1 MITAG
6 PRQRAAGN
14 GDHGVGRRVWR
25 RVGHDHSGRPGGRVA
40 IGAASRLVVGY
51 DREPDTLNRFSTHI
65 LEDIETCVVEGLVT
79 TDESMAI
86 VPLLAASV
94 PTIENGGVVLRKDGG
109 MDVTWTLRPDVRWHD
124 GTPHTS
130 ADVKFTVEA
139 INSPAYNPESTDGFD
154 RISSVDTPDPL
165 TAVLHYREVY
175 APYALQFVRGTLP
188 KHVLEGR
195 DIDSAND
202 YNRAPLGTGPYR
214 VAEWKSG
221 EYIRLEAVP
230 NYWRG
235 AGMPAIKTLIFKF
248 IANTNT
254 RINQLKSREVDMV
267 VMFPWD
273 KHREVAA
280 IPGVTVHSING
291 NGYEHVTLNQRA
303 MPAFADVRVRQ
314 ALTHAVDR
322 ALISTT
328 ILEGLAP
335 ITHGPVQPVSWA
347 HNPNV
352 RTYGFDPVRA
362 GALLD
367 EAGWRDTNGDGVR
380 DKGGQRFSFT
390 LITQAGFAVRENV
403 AQVLQR
409 QFKDVGIEAAVQLH
423 DGTSI
428 SKLWFDGKF
437 QAMLHW
443 WQLPADPELTL
454 FFAKDRMPPRG
465 RNINYVADDALTA
478 LVYAA
483 DRTVHQAERRRIL
496 GEAQMRIAD
505 LAIEIPLYGV
515 TKLDAVPTRLR
526 GFTGNPTNTGP
537 FWNVHAW
544 TLATVNEPVTGRGA
558 RSLGWPPGERPRP
571 CRCCCLCPASRS
583 ACSSSCPA
591 DPSRSTCPT
600 RACGPRISI
609 ACAARS
615 DSIGRCGSST

>member
-1 MITAG
+1 MTRGWAAAWLLALAG
-6 PRQRAAGN
+6 AAGC
-14 GDHGVGRRVWR
+14 GG
-25 RVGHDHSGRPGGRVA
+25 SSSSPGGA
-40 IGAASRLVVGY
+40 ATQTPAGAADRLVVGY

-79 TDESMAI
+79 TDEKMTI
-86 VPLLAASV
+86 VPLLAASI
-94 PTIENGGVVLRKDGG
+94 PTVENGGVVLRKDGG
-109 MDVTWTLRPDVRWHD
+109 MDVTWKLRPNITWHD

-154 RISSVDTPDPL
+154 RIASVDTPDPL
-165 TAVLHYREVY
+165 TAVLHYKEVY
-175 APYALQFVRGTLP
+175 APYQLQFMRGTLP

-195 DIDSAND
+195 DIDTAND
-202 YNRAPLGTGPYR
+202 YNRAPLGTGPYK

-230 NYWRG
+230 NYWQG
-235 AGMPAIKTLIFKF
+235 GGQPHVKTLLFKF

-254 RINQLKSREVDMV
+254 RINQLKSGEVDMV

-280 IPGVTVHSING
+280 IPGVSVHRTDG
-291 NGYEHVTLNQRA
+291 NGYEHVTMNQRA
-303 MPAFADVRVRQ
+303 FPAFADVRVRQ
-314 ALTHAVDR
+314 ALIHAVDR
-322 ALISTT
+322 ELISKT

-347 HNPNV
+347 HNPVV
-352 RTYGFDPVRA
+352 RQYTFDPARA
-362 GALLD
+362 KALLD
-367 EAGWRDTNGDGVR
+367 EAGWKDGNGDGVR
-380 DKGGQRFSFT
+380 DKDGQRFAFT

-409 QFKDVGIEAAVQLH
+409 QFKDVGVEAAVQLH

-428 SKLWFDGKF
+428 SKLWFEGKF
-437 QAMLHW
+437 HAMLHW
-443 WQLPADPELTL
+443 WQLPADPELAL
-454 FFAKDRMPPRG
+454 FFARDRMPPHG

-483 DRTVHQAERRRIL
+483 DRSVSQAERARIL
-496 GEAQMRIAD
+496 GEAQVRIAD

-515 TKLDAVPTRLR
+515 TKLDAVPARLK

-537 FWNVHAW
+537 FWNVHTW
-544 TLATVNEPVTGRGA
+544 TLQ
-558 RSLGWPPGERPRP
+558 
-571 CRCCCLCPASRS
+571 
-583 ACSSSCPA
+583 
-591 DPSRSTCPT
+591 
-600 RACGPRISI
+600 
-609 ACAARS
+609 
-615 DSIGRCGSST
+615 

>member
-1 MITAG
+1 MI
-6 PRQRAAGN
+6 RQGLVRQLLVIVTVVWAAACG
-14 GDHGVGRRVWR
+14 GG
-25 RVGHDHSGRPGGRVA
+25 SGTTTPGSPAAASRSEP
-40 IGAASRLVVGY
+40 ASRLVVGY

-79 TDESMAI
+79 TDQSMTI

-109 MDVTWTLRPDVRWHD
+109 MDVTWTLRPNVRWHD

-165 TAVLHYREVY
+165 TAVLHYREIY

-280 IPGVTVHSING
+280 IPGVTVHSTNG

-362 GALLD
+362 RALLD
-367 EAGWRDTNGDGVR
+367 EAGWHDTNGDGVR
-380 DKGGQRFSFT
+380 DKSGQRFSFT

-409 QFKDVGIEAAVQLH
+409 QFKDVGVEVAVQLH

-505 LAIEIPLYGV
+505 LAVEIPLYGV

-544 TLATVNEPVTGRGA
+544 TLEQ
-558 RSLGWPPGERPRP
+558 E
-571 CRCCCLCPASRS
+571 
-583 ACSSSCPA
+583 
-591 DPSRSTCPT
+591 
-600 RACGPRISI
+600 
-609 ACAARS
+609 
-615 DSIGRCGSST
+615 

>member
-1 MITAG
+1 MTPRALLVPVLATVITASAGACGGGSGTTPASG
-6 PRQRAAGN
+6 PGDPSRSARAT
-14 GDHGVGRRVWR
+14 
-25 RVGHDHSGRPGGRVA
+25 
-40 IGAASRLVVGY
+40 RLVVGY

-94 PTIENGGVVLRKDGG
+94 PTIENGGVVLRQDGG
-109 MDVTWTLRPDVRWHD
+109 MDVTWRLRPDVKWHD
-124 GTPHTS
+124 GMPHTS
-130 ADVKFTVEA
+130 ADVRFTVEA
-139 INSPAYNPESTDGFD
+139 INSPTYNPESTDGFD
-154 RISSVDTPDPL
+154 RISSVDTPDSL
-165 TAVLHYREVY
+165 TAVLHYREIY

-188 KHVLEGR
+188 KHLLEGR

-235 AGMPAIKTLIFKF
+235 AGTAAIKTLLFKF

-254 RINQLKSREVDMV
+254 RINQLKSHEVDMV

-280 IPGVTVHSING
+280 IPGVSVHRIDG
-291 NGYEHVTLNQRA
+291 NGYEHVTLNQRS
-303 MPAFADVRVRQ
+303 MPAFADLRVRQ

-347 HNPNV
+347 YNPNV
-352 RTYGFDPVRA
+352 RTYGFDPARA
-362 GALLD
+362 RALLD
-367 EAGWRDTNGDGVR
+367 EAGWRDSNGDGVR
-380 DKGGQRFSFT
+380 DKSGQRFSFT

-409 QFKDVGIEAAVQLH
+409 QFKDVGVEAAVQLH

-428 SKLWFDGKF
+428 SKLWFEGRFD
-437 QAMLHW
+437 AMLHW
-443 WQLPADPELTL
+443 WQLPADPELAL
-454 FFAKDRMPPRG
+454 FFAKDRMPPHG

-483 DRTVHQAERRRIL
+483 DRTVLQSERKRIL

-505 LAIEIPLYGV
+505 LAVEIPLYGV

-544 TLATVNEPVTGRGA
+544 TLTE
-558 RSLGWPPGERPRP
+558 E
-571 CRCCCLCPASRS
+571 
-583 ACSSSCPA
+583 
-591 DPSRSTCPT
+591 
-600 RACGPRISI
+600 
-609 ACAARS
+609 
-615 DSIGRCGSST
+615 

>member
-1 MITAG
+1 MIGQGLVRRLLVMAIVVW
-6 PRQRAAGN
+6 AAACG
-14 GDHGVGRRVWR
+14 GG
-25 RVGHDHSGRPGGRVA
+25 SGTTTPGSPAAASRSA
-40 IGAASRLVVGY
+40 PASRLVVGY

-79 TDESMAI
+79 TDQSMTI

-109 MDVTWTLRPDVRWHD
+109 MDVTWTLRPNVRWHD

-165 TAVLHYREVY
+165 TAILHYREIY

-235 AGMPAIKTLIFKF
+235 VGMPAIKTLIFKF

-280 IPGVTVHSING
+280 IPGVTVHSTNG

-362 GALLD
+362 RALLD
-367 EAGWRDTNGDGVR
+367 EAGWHDTNGDGVR
-380 DKGGQRFSFT
+380 HKGGQRFSFT

-409 QFKDVGIEAAVQLH
+409 QFKDVGVDVAVQLH

-496 GEAQMRIAD
+496 GEAQMRIAE
-505 LAIEIPLYGV
+505 LAVEIPLYGV

-544 TLATVNEPVTGRGA
+544 TLEQ
-558 RSLGWPPGERPRP
+558 E
-571 CRCCCLCPASRS
+571 
-583 ACSSSCPA
+583 
-591 DPSRSTCPT
+591 
-600 RACGPRISI
+600 
-609 ACAARS
+609 
-615 DSIGRCGSST
+615 

>member
-1 MITAG
+1 MRRARLLGVLVAAAAAVVAG
-6 PRQRAAGN
+6 ACGGGSTPGN
-14 GDHGVGRRVWR
+14 GPAS
-25 RVGHDHSGRPGGRVA
+25 SGLAARPTD
-40 IGAASRLVVGY
+40 RLVVGY

-79 TDESMAI
+79 TNEKMEV
-86 VPLLAASV
+86 VPLLAAMV
-94 PTIENGGVVLRKDGG
+94 PTLENGGVVLRPDGG
-109 MDVTWTLRPDVRWHD
+109 MDVTWRLRPGVHWHD

-154 RISSVDTPDPL
+154 RITSVETPDPL

-175 APYALQFVRGTLP
+175 APYQLQFVRGTLP
-188 KHVLEGR
+188 NHVLDGR
-195 DIDSAND
+195 DIDTAND
-202 YNRAPLGTGPYR
+202 YNRAPLGTGPYK

-221 EYIRLEAVP
+221 EFIRLEAVP
-230 NYWRG
+230 DYWQG
-235 AGMPAIKTLIFKF
+235 TPAAITTLTFKF

-254 RINQLKSREVDMV
+254 RINQLKSGEVDMV

-280 IPGVTVHSING
+280 IPGVVVHRIDG

-303 MPAFADVRVRQ
+303 FPAFADVRVRQ
-314 ALTHAVDR
+314 ALTHAIDR
-322 ALISTT
+322 ELLGTT

-335 ITHGPVQPVSWA
+335 VTHGPVQPVSWA
-347 HNPNV
+347 HNPAV
-352 RTYGFDPVRA
+352 RRYGFDPARA
-362 GALLD
+362 KALLD
-367 EAGWRDTNGDGVR
+367 EAGWRATRGGGVR
-380 DKGGQRFSFT
+380 EKGGQRFAFT

-409 QFKDVGIEAAVQLH
+409 QFRDVGVEAAVQLH

-428 SKLWFDGKF
+428 SKLWFEGKF
-437 QAMLHW
+437 HAMLHW

-454 FFAKDRMPPRG
+454 FFANDRMPPRG
-465 RNINYVADDALTA
+465 RNINYVTDDALTR

-483 DRTVHQAERRRIL
+483 DRTVDQGERRRIL
-496 GEAQMRIAD
+496 HEAQARIAD

-515 TKLDAVPTRLR
+515 TKLDAVPARLE

-544 TLATVNEPVTGRGA
+544 TLQ
-558 RSLGWPPGERPRP
+558 
-571 CRCCCLCPASRS
+571 
-583 ACSSSCPA
+583 
-591 DPSRSTCPT
+591 
-600 RACGPRISI
+600 
-609 ACAARS
+609 
-615 DSIGRCGSST
+615 

>member
-1 MITAG
+1 MKLRSLVVFVLAAAVSACGGGPGAG
-6 PRQRAAGN
+6 PSGSSPAAAG
-14 GDHGVGRRVWR
+14 
-25 RVGHDHSGRPGGRVA
+25 SGSG
-40 IGAASRLVVGY
+40 SRLVVGY

-79 TDESMAI
+79 TDQHMNI

-94 PTIENGGVVLRKDGG
+94 PTLENGGVVLRKDGG
-109 MDVTWTLRPDVRWHD
+109 MDVTWKLRPDVKWHD

-154 RISSVDTPDPL
+154 RISGVDTPDPL
-165 TAVLHYREVY
+165 TAVLHYKEIY

-230 NYWRG
+230 DYWQG
-235 AGMPAIKTLIFKF
+235 AGLPAIKTLLFKF

-254 RINQLKSREVDMV
+254 RINQLKSGEVDMV

-273 KHREVAA
+273 KQREVAA
-280 IPGVTVHSING
+280 IPGVSVHSIDG

-303 MPAFADVRVRQ
+303 MPAFADVRVRR

-335 ITHGPVQPVSWA
+335 VTHGPVQPVSWA

-352 RTYGFDPVRA
+352 PQYAFDPARA
-362 GALLD
+362 AALLD
-367 EAGWRDTNGDGVR
+367 EAGWRDSNGDGVR
-380 DKGGQRFSFT
+380 DKDGQRFSFT

-409 QFKDVGIEAAVQLH
+409 QFKDVGVEAFVQLH

-428 SKLWFDGKF
+428 SKLWFEGKF

-483 DRTVHQAERRRIL
+483 DRAVSRTERARIL
-496 GEAQMRIAD
+496 GEAQVRIAE

-515 TKLDAVPTRLR
+515 TKLDAVPARLK

-544 TLATVNEPVTGRGA
+544 TLE
-558 RSLGWPPGERPRP
+558 
-571 CRCCCLCPASRS
+571 
-583 ACSSSCPA
+583 
-591 DPSRSTCPT
+591 
-600 RACGPRISI
+600 
-609 ACAARS
+609 
-615 DSIGRCGSST
+615 

>member
-1 MITAG
+1 MRHVRLTTLACVLTTSLALSSCG
-6 PRQRAAGN
+6 GGTSSTSPATGGSVPSAA
-14 GDHGVGRRVWR
+14 
-25 RVGHDHSGRPGGRVA
+25 
-40 IGAASRLVVGY
+40 AASRLVVGY

-65 LEDIETCVVEGLVT
+65 LEDIESCVVEGLVT
-79 TDESMAI
+79 TDEKMQV

-94 PTIENGGVVLRKDGG
+94 PTLENGGVVLRKDGG
-109 MDVTWTLRPDVRWHD
+109 MDVTWTLRPGVTWHD

-139 INSPAYNPESTDGFD
+139 INSPTYNPESTDGFD
-154 RISSVDTPDPL
+154 RITSVDTPDPL
-165 TAVLHYREVY
+165 TAVLHYKEVY
-175 APYALQFVRGTLP
+175 APYALQFVRGTFP

-195 DIDSAND
+195 DLDTAND
-202 YNRAPLGTGPYR
+202 YNRAPLGTGPYK

-221 EYIRLEAVP
+221 EYIRLEAAP

-235 AGMPAIKTLIFKF
+235 AQFPAIKTLLFKF

-254 RINQLKSREVDMV
+254 RINQLKSGEVDMV

-280 IPGVTVHSING
+280 IPGVTVHRIDG
-291 NGYEHVTLNQRA
+291 NGYEHVTLNERA
-303 MPAFADVRVRQ
+303 FPAFADVRVRQ

-322 ALISTT
+322 ELISKA

-335 ITHGPVQPVSWA
+335 VTHGPVQPVSWA
-347 HNPNV
+347 HNPKV
-352 RTYGFDPVRA
+352 RQYPFDVTRA
-362 GALLD
+362 AALLD

-380 DKGGQRFSFT
+380 DKGGQRFAFT

-409 QFKDVGIEAAVQLH
+409 QFKDVGVEAAVQLH

-428 SKLWFDGKF
+428 SKLWFEGKF
-437 QAMLHW
+437 HAMLHW
-443 WQLPADPELTL
+443 WQLPADPELAL
-454 FFAKDRMPPRG
+454 FFAKDRMPPAG
-465 RNINYVADDALTA
+465 RNINYVSDDALTA

-483 DRTVHQAERRRIL
+483 DRTVSQAERARIL
-496 GEAQMRIAD
+496 GEAQVRIAD

-515 TKLDAVPTRLR
+515 TKLDAVPARLK

-544 TLATVNEPVTGRGA
+544 TLE
-558 RSLGWPPGERPRP
+558 
-571 CRCCCLCPASRS
+571 
-583 ACSSSCPA
+583 
-591 DPSRSTCPT
+591 
-600 RACGPRISI
+600 
-609 ACAARS
+609 
-615 DSIGRCGSST
+615 

>member
-1 MITAG
+1 MIRRVALVALLVL
-6 PRQRAAGN
+6 AAGC
-14 GDHGVGRRVWR
+14 
-25 RVGHDHSGRPGGRVA
+25 GGGA
-40 IGAASRLVVGY
+40 PTDGGAAAPGTSRPTDRLVVGY

-79 TDESMAI
+79 TDEKMNI

-94 PTIENGGVVLRKDGG
+94 PTLENGGVVLRKDGG
-109 MDVTWTLRPDVRWHD
+109 MDVTWKLRPGITWHD
-124 GTPHTS
+124 GRPHSS

-154 RISSVDTPDPL
+154 RITSVETPDPL
-165 TAVLHYREVY
+165 TAVLHYDQVY
-175 APYALQFVRGTLP
+175 APYQLQFMRGTLP

-195 DIDSAND
+195 DIDTAND

-214 VAEWKSG
+214 VAEWKTG
-221 EYIRLEAVP
+221 EFIRLDAVS
-230 NYWRG
+230 NYWQGGGQPR
-235 AGMPAIKTLIFKF
+235 IKTLLFKF
-248 IANTNT
+248 IPNTNT
-254 RINQLKSREVDMV
+254 RINQLKSGEVDMV

-280 IPGVTVHSING
+280 IPGVRVQRTDG
-291 NGYEHVTLNQRA
+291 NGYEHVTMNQRA
-303 MPAFADVRVRQ
+303 FPAFADVRVRQ

-322 ALISTT
+322 ALITTT

-347 HNPNV
+347 HNPHV
-352 RTYGFDPVRA
+352 RQYAFDPARA
-362 GALLD
+362 RALLD
-367 EAGWRDTNGDGVR
+367 EAGWADTNGDGVR
-380 DKGGQRFSFT
+380 EKDGQRFAFT

-409 QFKDVGIEAAVQLH
+409 QFKDVGVEAAVQLH

-428 SKLWFDGKF
+428 SKLWFEGKF
-437 QAMLHW
+437 HAMLHW

-465 RNINYVADDALTA
+465 RNINYVSDDALTA

-483 DRTVHQAERRRIL
+483 DRSVSQAERAKVL
-496 GEAQMRIAD
+496 GEAQARIAE

-515 TKLDAVPTRLR
+515 SKLDAVPARLK

-537 FWNVHAW
+537 FWNVHTW
-544 TLATVNEPVTGRGA
+544 TIE
-558 RSLGWPPGERPRP
+558 
-571 CRCCCLCPASRS
+571 
-583 ACSSSCPA
+583 
-591 DPSRSTCPT
+591 
-600 RACGPRISI
+600 
-609 ACAARS
+609 
-615 DSIGRCGSST
+615 

>member
-1 MITAG
+1 MIRPSLRVLVVASAVVAVAAACGSGSETATSSA
-6 PRQRAAGN
+6 P
-14 GDHGVGRRVWR
+14 
-25 RVGHDHSGRPGGRVA
+25 
-40 IGAASRLVVGY
+40 AASPSTRATRLVVGY

-79 TDESMAI
+79 TDESMTI
-86 VPLLAASV
+86 VPLLAAAV
-94 PTIENGGVVLRKDGG
+94 PTIDNGGVVLRQDGG
-109 MDVTWTLRPDVRWHD
+109 MDVTWRLRPGVKWHD

-188 KHVLEGR
+188 KHLLEGR

-202 YNRAPLGTGPYR
+202 YNRGPLGTGPYR

-235 AGMPAIKTLIFKF
+235 AEVPAIQTLLFKF

-254 RINQLKSREVDMV
+254 RINQLKSGEVDMV

-280 IPGVTVHSING
+280 IPGVTVHRING

-303 MPAFADVRVRQ
+303 LPAFADVRVRQ
-314 ALTHAVDR
+314 ALTHAIDR
-322 ALISTT
+322 PLISTT

-335 ITHGPVQPVSWA
+335 VTHGPVQPVSWA

-362 GALLD
+362 KALLD
-367 EAGWRDTNGDGVR
+367 EAGWRDSDGDGIR
-380 DKGGQRFSFT
+380 DKGGKRFSFT

-409 QFKDVGIEAAVQLH
+409 QFRDVGIEAAVQLH

-428 SKLWFDGKF
+428 SKLWFEGRFD
-437 QAMLHW
+437 AMLHW

-465 RNINYVADDALTA
+465 RNINYVADDALTE
-478 LVYAA
+478 LVYQA
-483 DRTVHQAERRRIL
+483 DRTVNQSERKRIL
-496 GEAQMRIAD
+496 GEAQLRIAD
-505 LAIEIPLYGV
+505 LAVEIPLYGV

-544 TLATVNEPVTGRGA
+544 TLTEP
-558 RSLGWPPGERPRP
+558 
-571 CRCCCLCPASRS
+571 
-583 ACSSSCPA
+583 
-591 DPSRSTCPT
+591 
-600 RACGPRISI
+600 
-609 ACAARS
+609 
-615 DSIGRCGSST
+615 

>member
-1 MITAG
+1 MTVRPVVACLLAVALAG
-6 PRQRAAGN
+6 CGGPTPSPGSAPAGAPAAG
-14 GDHGVGRRVWR
+14 
-25 RVGHDHSGRPGGRVA
+25 
-40 IGAASRLVVGY
+40 ASRLVVGY

-79 TDESMAI
+79 TNEKMEV
-86 VPLLAASV
+86 VPLLAAAV
-94 PTIENGGVVLRKDGG
+94 PTIENGGVLLRKDGG
-109 MDVTWTLRPDVRWHD
+109 MDVTWRLRPGVTWHD

-154 RISSVDTPDPL
+154 RIASVDTPDPL
-165 TAVLHYREVY
+165 TAVLHYREIY
-175 APYALQFVRGTLP
+175 APYQLQFVRGTLP

-195 DIDSAND
+195 DIDTAND
-202 YNRAPLGTGPYR
+202 YNRAPLGTGPYK

-221 EYIRLEAVP
+221 EFIRLEAVP
-230 NYWRG
+230 TYWRG
-235 AGMPAIKTLIFKF
+235 SPARIQTLIFRF

-254 RINQLKSREVDMV
+254 RINQLKSGEVDMV

-280 IPGVTVHSING
+280 IPGVAVHRIDG

-303 MPAFADVRVRQ
+303 FPAFADVRVRQ
-314 ALTHAVDR
+314 ALNHAVNRD
-322 ALISTT
+322 LIVQS

-335 ITHGPVQPVSWA
+335 VTAGPVQPVSWA

-352 RTYGFDPVRA
+352 RRYAFDPARA
-362 GALLD
+362 KALLD
-367 EAGWRDTNGDGVR
+367 EAGWTDSDGDGVR
-380 DKGGQRFSFT
+380 EQGGRRFAFT

-409 QFKDVGIEAAVQLH
+409 QFRDVGVEAAVQLH

-437 QAMLHW
+437 HAMLHW

-465 RNINYVADDALTA
+465 RNINYVDDDALTD

-483 DRTVHQAERRRIL
+483 DRTVDQAARARIL
-496 GEAQMRIAD
+496 RDAQARIAD

-515 TKLDAVPTRLR
+515 SKLDAVPARLR

-537 FWNVHAW
+537 FWNVHQW
-544 TLATVNEPVTGRGA
+544 TL
-558 RSLGWPPGERPRP
+558 
-571 CRCCCLCPASRS
+571 
-583 ACSSSCPA
+583 
-591 DPSRSTCPT
+591 D
-600 RACGPRISI
+600 
-609 ACAARS
+609 
-615 DSIGRCGSST
+615 

>member
-1 MITAG
+1 MTRRTAG
-6 PRQRAAGN
+6 VVILAA
-14 GDHGVGRRVWR
+14 VV
-25 RVGHDHSGRPGGRVA
+25 SGCGGGASAPPAGSAVTPGSGSS
-40 IGAASRLVVGY
+40 SRLVVGY

-79 TDESMAI
+79 TDQAMAI

-94 PTIENGGVVLRKDGG
+94 PTVENGGVVLRQDGG
-109 MDVTWTLRPDVRWHD
+109 MDVTWTLRPGVKWHD
-124 GTPHTS
+124 GMPHTS

-188 KHVLEGR
+188 QHILAGR

-214 VAEWKSG
+214 VAEWRSG
-221 EYIRLEAVP
+221 EYLRLEAVP
-230 NYWRG
+230 DYWRG
-235 AGMPAIKTLIFKF
+235 AAAIKTLLFKF

-254 RINQLKSREVDMV
+254 RINQLKSGEVDMV

-280 IPGVTVHSING
+280 IPGVSVHRIDG

-322 ALISTT
+322 VLIATT

-335 ITHGPVQPVSWA
+335 VTHGPVQPVSWA
-347 HNPNV
+347 HNPKV
-352 RTYGFDPVRA
+352 RQYGYDPGRA
-362 GALLD
+362 KALLD
-367 EAGWRDTNGDGVR
+367 EAGWRDSNGDGVR
-380 DKGGQRFSFT
+380 DKDGQRFSFT
-390 LITQAGFAVRENV
+390 MITQAGFAVRENV

-409 QFKDVGIEAAVQLH
+409 QFKEVGVEVAVQLH

-428 SKLWFDGKF
+428 SKLWFEGKF

-443 WQLPADPELTL
+443 WQLPADPELAL

-465 RNINYVADDALTA
+465 RNINYVADDALTT

-483 DRTVHQAERRRIL
+483 DRAVSRSERARIL
-496 GEAQMRIAD
+496 GEAQLRIAD

-515 TKLDAVPTRLR
+515 TKLDAVPSRLK

-544 TLATVNEPVTGRGA
+544 TLE
-558 RSLGWPPGERPRP
+558 
-571 CRCCCLCPASRS
+571 
-583 ACSSSCPA
+583 
-591 DPSRSTCPT
+591 
-600 RACGPRISI
+600 
-609 ACAARS
+609 
-615 DSIGRCGSST
+615 

>member
-1 MITAG
+1 MRQLPVILFLAAAAAACGG
-6 PRQRAAGN
+6 PGTSPEN
-14 GDHGVGRRVWR
+14 GSA
-25 RVGHDHSGRPGGRVA
+25 SGAKPV
-40 IGAASRLVVGY
+40 SRLVVGY

-79 TDESMAI
+79 TDQDMQI

-94 PTIENGGVVLRKDGG
+94 PTLENGGVVLRKDGG
-109 MDVTWTLRPDVRWHD
+109 MDVTWTLRPDVKWHD

-165 TAVLHYREVY
+165 TAVLHYKEVY

-221 EYIRLEAVP
+221 EYIRLEGVP

-235 AGMPAIKTLIFKF
+235 AGLPAIKTLLFKF

-254 RINQLKSREVDMV
+254 RINQLKSGEVDMV

-303 MPAFADVRVRQ
+303 MPAFADVRVRR

-322 ALISTT
+322 ELISTT

-335 ITHGPVQPVSWA
+335 VTHGPVQPVSWA

-352 RTYGFDPVRA
+352 PKYAFDPRRA
-362 GALLD
+362 ATLLD
-367 EAGWRDTNGDGVR
+367 EAGWRDSNGDGVR
-380 DKGGQRFSFT
+380 DKDGQRLSFT
-390 LITQAGFAVRENV
+390 MITQAGFAVRENV

-409 QFKDVGIEAAVQLH
+409 QFKDVGVEAAVQLH

-428 SKLWFDGKF
+428 SKLWFEGKF

-454 FFAKDRMPPRG
+454 FFAKDRMPPLG

-483 DRTVHQAERRRIL
+483 DRAVSRPERARIL
-496 GEAQMRIAD
+496 AEAQVRIAE

-544 TLATVNEPVTGRGA
+544 TLE
-558 RSLGWPPGERPRP
+558 
-571 CRCCCLCPASRS
+571 
-583 ACSSSCPA
+583 
-591 DPSRSTCPT
+591 
-600 RACGPRISI
+600 
-609 ACAARS
+609 
-615 DSIGRCGSST
+615 

>member
-1 MITAG
+1 MI
-6 PRQRAAGN
+6 RQRLVRRLLVMATVVWAAACG
-14 GDHGVGRRVWR
+14 
-25 RVGHDHSGRPGGRVA
+25 SGTTAPGSPVA
-40 IGAASRLVVGY
+40 SSGSDPASRLVVGY

-79 TDESMAI
+79 TDQSMAI

-109 MDVTWTLRPDVRWHD
+109 MDVTWTLRPNVRWHD

-130 ADVKFTVEA
+130 ADVRFTVEA

-165 TAVLHYREVY
+165 TAVLHYREIY

-235 AGMPAIKTLIFKF
+235 TAAIKTLIFKF

-280 IPGVTVHSING
+280 IPGVTVHSTNG

-322 ALISTT
+322 TLISTT

-362 GALLD
+362 RALLD
-367 EAGWRDTNGDGVR
+367 EAGWHDSNGDGVR
-380 DKGGQRFSFT
+380 EKGGQRFSFT

-409 QFKDVGIEAAVQLH
+409 QFKDVGVDVSVQLH

-483 DRTVHQAERRRIL
+483 DRTVHQAERKRIL

-505 LAIEIPLYGV
+505 LAVEIPLYGV

-544 TLATVNEPVTGRGA
+544 TLEQ
-558 RSLGWPPGERPRP
+558 E
-571 CRCCCLCPASRS
+571 
-583 ACSSSCPA
+583 
-591 DPSRSTCPT
+591 
-600 RACGPRISI
+600 
-609 ACAARS
+609 
-615 DSIGRCGSST
+615 

>member
-1 MITAG
+1 MRRARLVSACLTALALAACGGGSGTGGGATAPAGTTG
-6 PRQRAAGN
+6 PA
-14 GDHGVGRRVWR
+14 
-25 RVGHDHSGRPGGRVA
+25 SGA
-40 IGAASRLVVGY
+40 SASRLVVGY

-65 LEDIETCVVEGLVT
+65 LEDIESCVVEGLVT
-79 TDESMAI
+79 TDEHMTI

-94 PTIENGGVVLRKDGG
+94 PTLENGGVVLRKDGG
-109 MDVTWTLRPDVRWHD
+109 MDVTWKLRPEVTWHD

-154 RISSVDTPDPL
+154 RITSVDTPDPL
-165 TAVLHYREVY
+165 TAVLHYHEVY

-188 KHVLEGR
+188 QHVLAGR
-195 DIDSAND
+195 DIDTAND
-202 YNRAPLGTGPYR
+202 YNRAPLGTGPYK
-214 VAEWKSG
+214 VGEWKSG
-221 EYIRLEAVP
+221 EYIRLDAVP

-235 AGMPAIKTLIFKF
+235 AQFPAIKTLLFKF

-254 RINQLKSREVDMV
+254 RITQLKSGEVDMV

-280 IPGVTVHSING
+280 IPGVSVHRIDG
-291 NGYEHVTLNQRA
+291 NGYEHVTLNERA
-303 MPAFADVRVRQ
+303 FPAFADVRVRQ

-322 ALISTT
+322 ALLSTT

-335 ITHGPVQPVSWA
+335 VTHGPVQPVSWA

-352 RTYGFDPVRA
+352 RQYTFDPARA
-362 GALLD
+362 AALLD
-367 EAGWRDTNGDGVR
+367 EAGWRDSNGDGVR

-409 QFKDVGIEAAVQLH
+409 QFKDVGVAAAVQLH

-428 SKLWFDGKF
+428 SKLWFEGKF
-437 QAMLHW
+437 HAMLHW
-443 WQLPADPELTL
+443 WQLPADPELAL
-454 FFAKDRMPPRG
+454 FFAKDRMPPAG
-465 RNINYVADDALTA
+465 RNINYVSDDALTT

-483 DRTVHQAERRRIL
+483 DRTVSQAERTRIL
-496 GEAQMRIAD
+496 GEAQARIAD

-515 TKLDAVPTRLR
+515 TKLDAVPARLK

-544 TLATVNEPVTGRGA
+544 TLE
-558 RSLGWPPGERPRP
+558 
-571 CRCCCLCPASRS
+571 
-583 ACSSSCPA
+583 
-591 DPSRSTCPT
+591 
-600 RACGPRISI
+600 
-609 ACAARS
+609 
-615 DSIGRCGSST
+615 

>member
-1 MITAG
+1 MRRARLLSACLIAVAVTACG
-6 PRQRAAGN
+6 SGSGTSPGAAAPGGAAAG
-14 GDHGVGRRVWR
+14 
-25 RVGHDHSGRPGGRVA
+25 SAGGA
-40 IGAASRLVVGY
+40 AASRLVVGY

-65 LEDIETCVVEGLVT
+65 LEDIESCVVEGLVT
-79 TDESMAI
+79 TDEHMTI

-94 PTIENGGVVLRKDGG
+94 PTLENGGVVLRKDGG
-109 MDVTWTLRPDVRWHD
+109 MDVTWRLRPEVSWHD

-154 RISSVDTPDPL
+154 RITSVDTPDPL
-165 TAVLHYREVY
+165 TAVLHYHEVY

-188 KHVLEGR
+188 KHVLAGR
-195 DIDSAND
+195 DIDTAND
-202 YNRAPLGTGPYR
+202 YNRAPLGTGPYK

-235 AGMPAIKTLIFKF
+235 AQFPAIKTLLFKF

-254 RINQLKSREVDMV
+254 RITQLKSGEVDMV

-280 IPGVTVHSING
+280 IPGVSVHRIDG
-291 NGYEHVTLNQRA
+291 NGYEHVTLNERA
-303 MPAFADVRVRQ
+303 FPAFADVRVRQ
-314 ALTHAVDR
+314 ALTHAIDR
-322 ALISTT
+322 ALLSTT

-335 ITHGPVQPVSWA
+335 VTHGPVQPVSWA

-352 RTYGFDPVRA
+352 RQYAFDPARA
-362 GALLD
+362 AALLD
-367 EAGWRDTNGDGVR
+367 EAGWRDSNGDGVR
-380 DKGGQRFSFT
+380 DKGGQKFSFT

-409 QFKDVGIEAAVQLH
+409 QFKDVGVEAAVQLH

-428 SKLWFDGKF
+428 SKLWFEGRF
-437 QAMLHW
+437 HAMLHW
-443 WQLPADPELTL
+443 WQLPADPELAL
-454 FFAKDRMPPRG
+454 FFAKDRMPPAG
-465 RNINYVADDALTA
+465 RNINYVSDDALTA

-483 DRTVHQAERRRIL
+483 DRTVSQAERTRIL
-496 GEAQMRIAD
+496 GEAQARIAD

-515 TKLDAVPTRLR
+515 TKLDAVPARLK

-544 TLATVNEPVTGRGA
+544 TLE
-558 RSLGWPPGERPRP
+558 
-571 CRCCCLCPASRS
+571 
-583 ACSSSCPA
+583 
-591 DPSRSTCPT
+591 
-600 RACGPRISI
+600 
-609 ACAARS
+609 
-615 DSIGRCGSST
+615 